1 MSPPALLAIAAPLVL
16 WRMYMRFRR
25 MVGRQPSHL
34 WRHWCAT
41 VLMPL
46 LLAAIG
52 WLALPFNLA
61 LSGWAAGLVGGVA
74 LAGLGLRLTRFE
86 ATPQGYFYV
95 PNMHFGVAL
104 TALLVARLAY
114 RAVVLYEGGS
124 LPLTHSAVPGMAPH
138 VAIIHLMVTNPL
150 TLGII
155 SLRLGYAA
163 AYAAG
168 LLRWRLAH
176 RARDAA
182 PPAL

>member
-1 MSPPALLAIAAPLVL
+1 MSPPAILAIAAPLVL
-16 WRMYMRFRR
+16 WRLYMRFRR

-34 WRHWCAT
+34 WRHFCAT

-46 LLAAIG
+46 LLAVIG
-52 WLALPFNLA
+52 WLALPFDLA
-61 LSGWAAGLVGGVA
+61 LLGWAWGLVGGVV
-74 LAGLGLRLTRFE
+74 LAGFGLRLTRFE

-95 PNMHFGVAL
+95 PNIHIGVAL

-124 LPLTHSAVPGMAPH
+124 LPLTHSVVPGMAPH
-138 VAIIHLMVTNPL
+138 VAIIHMMVTNPL

-163 AYAAG
+163 AFAAG
-168 LLRWRLAH
+168 LLRWRLVE
-176 RARDAA
+176 RAAQA
-182 PPAL
+182 PAGG